1 MKIHFYFLFLLTYFS
16 FSQSKISTIFDQS
29 LLKENFDTINL
40 HWPVLVSENLFISPD
55 EGEYYLN
62 NKKNNEY
69 AVISTWKN
77 DLLTYQLNTSFK
89 IAPREIEKPYI
100 GIVTNSKDDG
110 SEALIFDFD
119 GAKRYRIRYYNNG
132 KVKIITK
139 KNSKDGWRKSDFLN
153 RYEEINDVI
162 IKTNGNIFELYINN
176 ELEFSFDINYAIKKS
191 ISIGKF
197 GFIIGPNTRSRI
209 NYLQI
214 FSDEN
219 YNGINK
225 IITLKKGELDK
236 LLNKNNHMSNK
247 IDSLLMENQKILQ
260 LESVVSILE
269 DELKIT
275 SSMRDSLMSENLR
288 FENIQNLLGDI
299 DENLL
304 ISMTKELKNQIEITQ
319 ILKKEKKELKDSINY
334 LIESNELFKLQL
346 LNSVIDKEKTEKVE
360 PVEKEKLEEEEEE
373 EEEPVIENKNN
384 NE

>member
-139 KNSKDGWRKSDFLN
+139 KNSKDG
-153 RYEEINDVI
+153 
-162 IKTNGNIFELYINN
+162 
-176 ELEFSFDINYAIKKS
+176 
-191 ISIGKF
+191 
-197 GFIIGPNTRSRI
+197 
-209 NYLQI
+209 
-214 FSDEN
+214 
-219 YNGINK
+219 
-225 IITLKKGELDK
+225 
-236 LLNKNNHMSNK
+236 
-247 IDSLLMENQKILQ
+247 
-260 LESVVSILE
+260 
-269 DELKIT
+269 
-275 SSMRDSLMSENLR
+275 
-288 FENIQNLLGDI
+288 
-299 DENLL
+299 
-304 ISMTKELKNQIEITQ
+304 
-319 ILKKEKKELKDSINY
+319 
-334 LIESNELFKLQL
+334 
-346 LNSVIDKEKTEKVE
+346 
-360 PVEKEKLEEEEEE
+360 
-373 EEEPVIENKNN
+373 
-384 NE
+384 